1 MLSRSDKKRQLSAVN
16 DARTILAT
24 IIHGSMQFQ
33 DFPGSKAESVQ
44 KCHFCPPFSPVRSKK
59 CLFAN
64 KGCPEAVNLHMQLI
78 SDDKYY
84 DNVHFRYTLIFD
96 YFGAPLGVKRGSK
109 RFKTCLFATKWYSEA
124 VNLHMQHIA
133 VENYYDNVHCL
144 CKQFMNHWPRIIFIW
159 HYSTYYCWNISRI

>member
-1 MLSRSDKKRQLSAVN
+1 MMLERYLPQSFMDLCSFSICPEAKLKVSKNV
-16 DARTILAT
+16 I
-24 IIHGSMQFQ
+24 FVPF
-33 DFPGSKAESVQ
+33 FPRGV
-44 KCHFCPPFSPVRSKK
+44 KK

-109 RFKTCLFATKWYSEA
+109 RVKTCLFATKWYSEA